1 MSDNPFAEPDDVD
14 RTIVR
19 PMPGGRTSQAQPP
32 PPPIA
37 PRPTRPV
44 QLEDVGPAPIET
56 IASGVSP
63 LAAAAAPLLQLLA
76 RLRNVAR
83 PPDPGEL
90 RQRALNA
97 VRAFERKATESG
109 VPAEELRLA
118 NFVLCASVDDV
129 VMNTPWGSTGVW
141 EAHSLVAAFHGK
153 VDAGE
158 RFFSLLTK
166 LREFPAKNLQILELM
181 YLCLSLGF
189 MGRYRLSPR
198 GPAEIDRLREE
209 TYSVIVRNRAP
220 AELELSPHWQGVAAP
235 YRAKRG
241 TIPIWA
247 AGATALTIVAALFGW
262 SSFRLADT
270 SDQLYQKMISAP
282 PDHMPAIARAAPVQP
297 PIEPPPVEPTAL
309 DRLRG
314 FLQPEIDEGLV
325 TVLGTQSTPI
335 VRISNKG
342 MFLSGSAS

>member
-220 AELELSPHWQGVAAP
+220 AELELSP
-235 YRAKRG
+235 
-241 TIPIWA
+241 
-247 AGATALTIVAALFGW
+247 
-262 SSFRLADT
+262 
-270 SDQLYQKMISAP
+270 
-282 PDHMPAIARAAPVQP
+282 
-297 PIEPPPVEPTAL
+297 
-309 DRLRG
+309 
-314 FLQPEIDEGLV
+314 
-325 TVLGTQSTPI
+325 
-335 VRISNKG
+335 
-342 MFLSGSAS
+342 